1 MNITRENIDPLN
13 ATIKIGI
20 QKKDYEARVEA
31 VLKDYRKKARLDGF
45 RPGKVPSGLIKKM
58 YGKMVLIEEVNKI
71 ISESLSKY
79 ITEENLSILG
89 EPLPNEQEQKPIDWD
104 HQEEFEFAFDLG
116 LAPHIEINLSAR
128 DKIPYYAI
136 SVDKK
141 IKASYKEEYLRKFGS
156 FKPVEQVGEGD
167 LLKGSIKQLD
177 VTGEIIETG
186 ISVDETSF
194 SLGAVK
200 DKEMIKKWMG
210 KEVNDTI
217 DFDIQKAFP
226 NDTEIS
232 SILKIDKEQVSS
244 IGPNFRF
251 NIAEINRFEQAEMN
265 QDFFDRAFGK
275 GNITSETEYDSKI
288 EEEITAQ
295 LAKESEFRF
304 AIDVKEKMIKK
315 VKIDLPSAFLKRWL
329 KAVNDDKVTEEQIE
343 KDFEHF
349 ENDLKWQLIK
359 DQIIKDSEIKISD
372 EEIRNYAKEYAK
384 MQFQQYGMS
393 NIPDEYLTNYA
404 NEMLGKEEDARKLY
418 GRKYEE
424 KVIEFIREQ
433 VKLDQKKVS
442 SDEFNKLYDEK

>member
-13 ATIKIGI
+13 TTIKIGI
-20 QKKDYEARVEA
+20 QKEDYETRVEE

-45 RPGKVPSGLIKKM
+45 RPGKIPSGLIKKM
-58 YGKMVLIEEVNKI
+58 FGKTVLIEEVNKI
-71 ISESLSKY
+71 LSESLSSY

-89 EPLPNEQEQKPIDWD
+89 EPLPNEQEQQPIDWD

-116 LAPHIEINLSAR
+116 LAPPIEINLSTR
-128 DKIPYYAI
+128 DKIPYYTI
-136 SVDKK
+136 SIDKK
-141 IKASYKEEYLRKFGS
+141 IKESYTEEYLRKLGS
-156 FKPVEQVGEGD
+156 FISVEQAGEED
-167 LLKGSIKQLD
+167 LLKGSINQLD

-186 ISVDETSF
+186 ISVEETSF

-200 DKEMIKKWMG
+200 DKEMVKKCKG
-210 KEVNDTI
+210 KQVNDTI
-217 DFDIQKAFP
+217 DFDIKKAFP

-232 SILKIDKEQVSS
+232 SILKIDKDQVSS

-251 NIAEINRFEQAEMN
+251 NIKEISRFEKAEMN
-265 QDFFDRAFGK
+265 QDFYDKAFGK
-275 GNITSETEYDSKI
+275 GNVTSEKEFDEKI
-288 EEEITAQ
+288 EEEIAAQ

-315 VKIDLPSAFLKRWL
+315 VKMDLPSTFLKRWL
-329 KAVNDDKVTEEQIE
+329 KAMNEDKVTEEQIE
-343 KDFEHF
+343 QDFEHF

-359 DQIIKDSEIKISD
+359 DQIIKDNEIKISD
-372 EEIRNYAKEYAK
+372 EEIRNYAKEDAK

-404 NEMLGKEEDARKLY
+404 KEMLGREEDAKKLY

-424 KVIEFIREQ
+424 KVIEFVKEQ
-433 VKLDQKKVS
+433 VKLDQKKIP
-442 SDEFNKLYDEK
+442 SDEFNKLYDQK